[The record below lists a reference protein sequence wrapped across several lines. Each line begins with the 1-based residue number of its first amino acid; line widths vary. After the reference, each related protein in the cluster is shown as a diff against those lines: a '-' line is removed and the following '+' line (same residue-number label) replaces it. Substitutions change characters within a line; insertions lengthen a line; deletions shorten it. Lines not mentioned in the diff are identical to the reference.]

1 MLYLVAKPQ
10 QVCVIHITSQANAFT
25 GLEQM
30 QDIQSDTSILL
41 SMLQRML
48 KRMMQQDRCWTCQI
62 AQTTEAALKCSAI
75 QPAGLDANLPR
86 LVQIAK
92 LVQKLPRDVLICE
105 QLAVPAASN
114 CLDVLSLAGQ
124 TYCITFSMH

>member
-1 MLYLVAKPQ
+1 
-10 QVCVIHITSQANAFT
+10 
-25 GLEQM
+25 
-30 QDIQSDTSILL
+30 
-41 SMLQRML
+41 MLQRML

-92 LVQKLPRDVLICE
+92 LVQKLPREASSASCF
-105 QLAVPAASN
+105 QLS
-114 CLDVLSLAGQ
+114 
-124 TYCITFSMH
+124 